1 MLIFTIHNLPEMS
14 LCKKL
19 RYIIESG
26 TKHGQL
32 SSINK
37 KSSLIPT
44 LGIRDDFFV
53 PCVCDIFK
61 KYSCI
66 QIPFCTFIYE
76 RQKLMA
82 DFTETKAQIIDLVNK
97 QIVPGASFGF
107 INGTQTHKYIYGSKS
122 WRPAKIALKGDE
134 LHDLASLTKVMGTVP
149 LIIKLLHE
157 KKIDL
162 HDPIQKY
169 LPDFTDSR
177 VELFHLI
184 THTSGIHGY
193 IPNRDSL
200 NSDEL
205 IKALIKLPVTDTF
218 NKKVVYTDTGLIFLG
233 LVIEQ
238 ICHMPV
244 QDAIMKYVVEPEGLK
259 DATFEPDVSRCVP
272 TYEVNGQMLQGV
284 ANDPKARQLGKH
296 CGSAG
301 MFATLDDVMKFAA
314 DMLLPDKKDLYHN
327 YTQLDPGR
335 SLGWDVKPDGS
346 GHVLFHTG
354 YTGEFIAVDYQHQN
368 AMVVMTN
375 RVHPIQNNQLF
386 LERRET
392 ILDAFL
398 DESK

>member
-1 MLIFTIHNLPEMS
+1 MTNF
-14 LCKKL
+14 
-19 RYIIESG
+19 
-26 TKHGQL
+26 
-32 SSINK
+32 
-37 KSSLIPT
+37 
-44 LGIRDDFFV
+44 
-53 PCVCDIFK
+53 
-61 KYSCI
+61 
-66 QIPFCTFIYE
+66 
-76 RQKLMA
+76 A
-82 DFTETKAQIIDLVNK
+82 ETKAQIIDLVNK

-107 INGTQTHKYIYGSKS
+107 ITPTETTKCSYGNKS
-122 WRPAKIALKGDE
+122 WLPTITPLKGDE

-149 LIIKLLHE
+149 LIIKMLNE
-157 KKIDL
+157 KLINL

-169 LPDFTDSR
+169 LPEFTDER

-200 NSDEL
+200 NSKEL
-205 IKALIKLPVTDTF
+205 IQALLKLPVTDTF

-233 LVIEQ
+233 LVIEKFYK
-238 ICHMPV
+238 MSV
-244 QDAIMKYVVEPEGLK
+244 QDAIMKYIIEPEGLK
-259 DATFEPDVSRCVP
+259 DATFNPEVSRCVP
-272 TYEVNGQMLQGV
+272 TYVVDGKMLVGV

-301 MFATLDDVMKFAA
+301 MFATLDDVMKFTA
-314 DMLLPDKKDLYHN
+314 DMLKTDKEFLYHN
-327 YTQLDPGR
+327 ITELNPGR

-354 YTGEFIAVDYQHQN
+354 YTGEFIAVDYQQQT

-392 ILDAFL
+392 ILNSFL
-398 DESK
+398 NESK